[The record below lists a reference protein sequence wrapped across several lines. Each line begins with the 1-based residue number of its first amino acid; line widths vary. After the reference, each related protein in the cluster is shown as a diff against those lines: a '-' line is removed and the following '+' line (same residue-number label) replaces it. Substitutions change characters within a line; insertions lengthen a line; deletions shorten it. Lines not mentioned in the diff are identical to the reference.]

1 MNATRCMTSM
11 SSVVLVALLWMT
23 AARGEETFSPRG
35 FCEASGGAV
44 LETGDPDIHICCYA
58 ARQRCLAVSNR
69 SHTSVRVIFPDDPSD
84 ALPGIGRELNEYALI
99 SPASSLSSAET
110 DSTNSAPQ

>member
-1 MNATRCMTSM
+1 MNAMRYMISM
-11 SSVVLVALLWMT
+11 SGVVLVALLWT
-23 AARGEETFSPRG
+23 TVARGEEAFSPRG

-69 SHTSVRVIFPDDPSD
+69 SHTSVRVIFPDDSSN
-84 ALPGIGRELNEYALI
+84 ALPGMGRELDEYALI
-99 SPASSLSSAET
+99 RPASSLSSAET
-110 DSTNSAPQ
+110 GLTGSAPQ